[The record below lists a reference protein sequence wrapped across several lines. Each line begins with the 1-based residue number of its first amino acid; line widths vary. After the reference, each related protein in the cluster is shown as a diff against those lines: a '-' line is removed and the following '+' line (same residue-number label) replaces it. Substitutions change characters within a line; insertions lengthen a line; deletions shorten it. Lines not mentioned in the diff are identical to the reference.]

1 MRRTL
6 FFTLSFLAAALF
18 STTLFAAEDG
28 AKSLDDAWVKAMNTN
43 DLQAVVA
50 LYADDATFYP
60 PDQAEAK
67 GKDAIRAAYA
77 GMLDSNTA
85 RDARVLESH
94 YKTSGNLSTGW
105 GRVVLTL
112 VPKKGGD
119 PQTLEVRFTD
129 VAEKRGSHWL
139 YIADH
144 ASAPLPPP
152 PAK

>member
-6 FFTLSFLAAALF
+6 FFTLSFLAAALL
-18 STTLFAAEDG
+18 SATLFAAEEG
-28 AKSLDDAWVKAMNTN
+28 AKTLDDAWVKAMNAN

-50 LYADDATFYP
+50 LYADNATMYP
-60 PDQAEAK
+60 PEQAGAK
-67 GKDAIRAAYA
+67 GKDAIRAVYA
-77 GMLDSNTA
+77 GMLGPNTA
-85 RDARVLESH
+85 RDVKLLESH
-94 YKTSGNLSTGW
+94 SKTSGNLSTGW

-112 VPKKGGD
+112 VPKAGGN

-129 VAEKRGSHWL
+129 VAEKRGGHWL
-139 YIADH
+139 YIVDH

>member
-1 MRRTL
+1 MKRAL
-6 FFTLSFLAAALF
+6 LLVAALLVPGGLLAA
-18 STTLFAAEDG
+18 EHG
-28 AKSLDDAWVKAMNTN
+28 AKTVDDAWVKAMNAN

-50 LYADDATFYP
+50 LYADDATMYP

-67 GKDAIRAAYA
+67 GKEAIRAVYA
-77 GMLDSNTA
+77 GMLGPNTA
-85 RDARVLESH
+85 RDVKVLDSH

-112 VPKKGGD
+112 VPKAGGD

-129 VAEKRGSHWL
+129 VAVKRGGKWL
-139 YIADH
+139 YLADH